1 MWRSSTRRPP
11 TLGPPVNGHA
21 GGTDGDHL
29 CLLSVPSS
37 GLDLSRTS
45 GRGTNLTLVSADDD
59 LGLNGLGGVA
69 L

>member
-1 MWRSSTRRPP
+1 VAVVNTAAADPRPACERARRGHGRRSPVPP
-11 TLGPPVNGHA
+11 LR
-21 GGTDGDHL
+21 
-29 CLLSVPSS
+29 SSS

>member
-1 MWRSSTRRPP
+1 M
-11 TLGPPVNGHA
+11 NGHG